1 MEVRIQKYLSEAGI
15 CSRRKG
21 EEYITQGLIKIN
33 GKVITE
39 LGTKIDTSKDKI
51 ELNKKIIIAKNRS
64 VYIMLNKPVGIVT
77 TCAKYDERSVLD
89 LIKIKERVY
98 PVGRLDKDSEGLLL
112 LTNDGVV
119 AYRLTHPK
127 FEHEKEYEVTVNKN
141 YTKEQISKLS
151 QGVKLFGENTNP
163 TRIKRVNK
171 NKFTIILT
179 EGKNRHIRRVC
190 RKVGLEVV
198 KLKRVRIVNLRVG
211 DLKVGEYREL
221 TKVELS
227 NLIKSLG
234 ISTTMMQS

>member
-51 ELNKKIIIAKNRS
+51 ELNKKIIIAKNKS

-89 LIKIKERVY
+89 LIKI
-98 PVGRLDKDSEGLLL
+98 
-112 LTNDGVV
+112 NDRVV

-127 FEHEKEYEVTVNKN
+127 FEHEKEYEVTLNKN

>member
-51 ELNKKIIIAKNRS
+51 ELNKKIIIAKNKS
-64 VYIMLNKPVGIVT
+64 VYIM
-77 TCAKYDERSVLD
+77 
-89 LIKIKERVY
+89 
-98 PVGRLDKDSEGLLL
+98 LDKDSEGLLL

-127 FEHEKEYEVTVNKN
+127 FEHEKEYEVTLNKN

>member
-51 ELNKKIIIAKNRS
+51 ELNKKIIIAKNKS

-98 PVGRLDKDSEGLLL
+98 PVGRLDKDSSGLLL

-119 AYRLTHPK
+119 AFRLTHPK
-127 FEHEKEYEVTVNKN
+127 FDHEKEYEVTVNN
-141 YTKEQISKLS
+141 PISDEALDTMRH
-151 QGVKLFGENTNP
+151 GM
-163 TRIKRVNK
+163 
-171 NKFTIILT
+171 IILGERT
-179 EGKNRHIRRVC
+179 KSA
-190 RKVGLEVV
+190 VV
-198 KLKRVRIVNLRVG
+198 KRIGALAFHMA
-211 DLKVGEYREL
+211 L
-221 TKVELS
+221 TE
-227 NLIKSLG
+227 
-234 ISTTMMQS
+234 